1 VILHSKVSHASR
13 EAGFSLVEMLAV
25 IAITVILL
33 TAGISLLA
41 GTGVQSRK
49 TSSDLLAGLIEQA
62 RTLAITSRSCVVLAV
77 AEPGDLP
84 GDDERCRVGLF
95 KIPEWPEGVSSP
107 TALTGV
113 QVSRWQILETGI
125 VLLAGSVGG
134 VMNPIDQ
141 PEVTLTYGGAKN
153 LSAKVHF
160 IAFNTRGRLCCPV
173 DPTAVVQ
180 PAIAMRIAEGGY
192 RGSPRKAV
200 ANLRGSQRT
209 IAENRLQ
216 VGRVVARP
224 YRIDG

>member
-1 VILHSKVSHASR
+1 VILHSKVSHASGKT
-13 EAGFSLVEMLAV
+13 GFSLVEMLAV

-84 GDDERCRVGLF
+84 GDDERCRLGLF

-160 IAFNTRGRLCCPV
+160 IAFNTRGRLYCPAGQT
-173 DPTAVVQ
+173 P
-180 PAIAMRIAEGGY
+180 IAMRIAEGGY